1 MNKKLL
7 LILNPCSG
15 QKKANR
21 YIINIISLFEESG
34 YVCTLHVTRCTGDAS
49 QYVKNNAS
57 GYDLIV
63 CIGGDGTL
71 NEVITGILSCN
82 ADIPLGYI
90 PSGSTND
97 FANSLK
103 LSKNVMQAARN
114 IIKGEPTLYDV
125 GNFNGRFFSY
135 IASFGAFTKV
145 SYDTPQ
151 SLKNS
156 FGHFAYVM
164 ESLKE
169 LPVLKPIHAK
179 VTANGSVCE
188 DDFIFG
194 AVSNSTSV
202 AGILTLDPEYVN
214 LSDGLLEVFLV
225 KNPTTPLELSKI
237 ALSFTL
243 RQYDNETVRFFSS
256 DRIEIETS
264 SSVNWT
270 IDGEYEQG
278 AEKIVIEN
286 LKHAIKIVK

>member
-1 MNKKLL
+1 
-7 LILNPCSG
+7 
-15 QKKANR
+15 
-21 YIINIISLFEESG
+21 
-34 YVCTLHVTRCTGDAS
+34 
-49 QYVKNNAS
+49 
-57 GYDLIV
+57 
-63 CIGGDGTL
+63 
-71 NEVITGILSCN
+71 
-82 ADIPLGYI
+82 
-90 PSGSTND
+90 
-97 FANSLK
+97 
-103 LSKNVMQAARN
+103 
-114 IIKGEPTLYDV
+114 
-125 GNFNGRFFSY
+125 
-135 IASFGAFTKV
+135 
-145 SYDTPQ
+145 
-151 SLKNS
+151 
-156 FGHFAYVM
+156 M

>member
-71 NEVITGILSCN
+71 NEVITGILLCN

-237 ALSFTL
+237 ALSSTL

-278 AEKIVIEN
+278 AEKIVIKN

>member
-57 GYDLIV
+57 GYYLIV